1 LKMASRVR
9 DIDAI
14 FGGHTHDGVPL
25 AVPVRNPGGVTLVT
39 NAGCNGKFL
48 GVMDFRVAGGR
59 VADFRYR
66 LLPVFSNLLPP
77 DVAMDALITRLRSPH
92 EARLN
97 ETLAV
102 SDGLLYRRGNF
113 NGSWDQLICDALLE
127 VQGADIALSPGF
139 RWGTTLLPGEAI
151 TRESMMDQLAIT
163 YPHTTLTEMRGEA
176 IRAVLED
183 VADNLFN
190 PDPYYQ
196 QGGDM
201 VRVGG
206 MSYTLT
212 PGATMGARI
221 ADMRLH
227 GKPIESD
234 KTYKVAGW
242 ASVNEEARSAPGS
255 RPVWDVVE
263 AWLRHQPGRVP
274 ARHPNMPKLVGV
286 AGDSGLAPDAV

>member
-1 LKMASRVR
+1 MDLRV
-9 DIDAI
+9 DD
-14 FGGHTHDGVPL
+14 
-25 AVPVRNPGGVTLVT
+25 
-39 NAGCNGKFL
+39 
-48 GVMDFRVAGGR
+48 GR
-59 VADFRYR
+59 VADARYR
-66 LLPVFSNLLPP
+66 LLPVFSDLLPP
-77 DVAMDALITRLRSPH
+77 DPAMAALITRLRAPY

-102 SDGLLYRRGNF
+102 TDGLLYRRGNF

-139 RWGTTLLPGEAI
+139 RWGTSLLPGEVI
-151 TRESMMDQLAIT
+151 TRELLMDQLAIT
-163 YPHTTLTEMRGEA
+163 YPNTTLTEMSGA
-176 IRAVLED
+176 TIKTVLED

-206 MSYTLT
+206 LTYTMT

-221 ADMRLH
+221 GDLRLH
-227 GKPIESD
+227 DRALEAD
-234 KTYKVAGW
+234 KLYKVAGW
-242 ASVNEEARSAPGS
+242 ASVGEQARTLPGA

-263 AWLRHQPGRVP
+263 AWLRQQPSRVSP
-274 ARHPNMPKLVGV
+274 RRVNTPRLLGV
-286 AGDSGLAPDAV
+286 SGNPGLATAAT